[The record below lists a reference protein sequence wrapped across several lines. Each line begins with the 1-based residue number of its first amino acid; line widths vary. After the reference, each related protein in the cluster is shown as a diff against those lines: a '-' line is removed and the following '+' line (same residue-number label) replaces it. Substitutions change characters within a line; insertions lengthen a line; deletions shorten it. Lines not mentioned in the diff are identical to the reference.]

1 MSLAQLIPE
10 NVIESVRN
18 QTNIVDVIGQYVQ
31 LKKSGKNYLGLC
43 PFHDEKTPSFSVAE
57 DKQIFHCFGCGKG
70 GNVFTFMQEIEGLSF
85 PESVAKVADLSNVN
99 VDFDLSS
106 TKDTSH
112 VSSEKRE
119 LISLHE
125 RTADLYHH
133 ILLNTKIGEKAL
145 DYLSKRGLDEQTI
158 KEFKIGFAPM
168 ERQVLSKVCQNDHIP
183 DVIMAKSGLFFE
195 TNSGDWLDRFYQRIM
210 FPITDERGQT
220 IGFSGR
226 ILADDAFD
234 LSDQPKYLNSPETEL
249 FNKRH
254 VLYHFSEARQSIRK
268 KSEIVLFEGFMDVIA
283 AWNSGIK
290 NGVASMGTSL
300 TTEQVTM
307 LDRVAEDAVIC
318 YDGDNAGV
326 EAGIRAIDL
335 LTSQSALSLQ
345 LVSIPYKM
353 DPDDYRQ
360 KYGESALKELI
371 QNHRQ
376 TILQFK
382 LDYLRQDKDLSNE
395 VDKLNYIE
403 SALNEIVKNASIIES
418 DLILSSLSNEFGI
431 AKESLQLDYNN
442 KRKQYRHS
450 NREHYAVETRP
461 AMTMTIPERN
471 KADIVEKAEMLLI
484 YRLLNEKSMLN
495 SFQNQ
500 TDFSF
505 FHDCYQEL
513 FTHVSSYIRL
523 YGSAPIADILNYL
536 KEDEL
541 KQTLVEISMQDFS
554 SESTEQEL
562 LDCFAVIQR
571 AKIQEEINQA
581 KEEQCQ
587 AMQMGD
593 KNLEFEK
600 TIAIVQLQ
608 KQLKNI

>member
-1 MSLAQLIPE
+1 MAQLIPE